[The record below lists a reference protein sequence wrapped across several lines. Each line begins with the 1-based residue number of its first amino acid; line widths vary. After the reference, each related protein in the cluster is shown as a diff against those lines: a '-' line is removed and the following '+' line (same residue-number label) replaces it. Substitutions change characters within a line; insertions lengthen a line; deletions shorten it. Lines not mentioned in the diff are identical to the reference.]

1 VMARLGMLFGDV
13 DVSLFADNLT
23 NEDTLTPATLTGR
36 ATCRNADCSV
46 FASYYNV
53 TNGQTFRPRMIG
65 LTAVYRH

>member
-1 VMARLGMLFGDV
+1 MLFGDV

-23 NEDTLTPATLTGR
+23 NQDALTPNTLTGR

-53 TNGQTFRPRMIG
+53 TNGVTFRPRMFGI
-65 LTAVYRH
+65 TAVYRR